1 MHVFILQMYNDGSYI
16 INLLHKWFFFLI
28 TVYFFFLQII
38 IMINFIRYD
47 VMSQFGWFDVIGYC
61 YQISILLVIDIY
73 FRYMQLHPEH
83 ATSFHEFVGKF
94 I

>member
-1 MHVFILQMYNDGSYI
+1 
-16 INLLHKWFFFLI
+16 
-28 TVYFFFLQII
+28 
-38 IMINFIRYD
+38 MINFPRYN
-47 VMSQFGWFDVIGYC
+47 VMSLFGWFDVIGYC

>member
-1 MHVFILQMYNDGSYI
+1 
-16 INLLHKWFFFLI
+16 
-28 TVYFFFLQII
+28 
-38 IMINFIRYD
+38 MINFIRYD

-94 I
+94 IYKITTARLILQ